1 MTRLDAPAAILR
13 RLGFA
18 APPPAT
24 GRGLAELARAHRRA
38 FPFENLDVLAGMP
51 PSTDLDATVD
61 KIVSGGRGGW
71 CMELNALLQATVEAA
86 GFDYRLR
93 LARVGYRRPAFGP
106 LTHVLLAVRVGGREW
121 LVDVGFGGPG
131 PDGPLPLAAGEHR
144 DAAGA
149 RFRIEAGRPD
159 EFTLLREI
167 DARWEV
173 LYRLEAIQALPVDII
188 VAGHFLSTWP
198 ESPFRRML
206 MCAAHDSEGTWSS
219 EGRELVRRD
228 RHWQERERMPLA
240 DANALQQALENRLRV
255 RAPLPLVRRAW
266 RALG

>member
-1 MTRLDAPAAILR
+1 MTRFDAPAAILR

-24 GRGLAELARAHRRA
+24 APGLAELARAHRRA
-38 FPFENLDVLAGMP
+38 FPFENLDVLAGIP
-51 PSTDLDATVD
+51 PSTDLDAIVG

-86 GFDYRLR
+86 GFDCRLR

-106 LTHVLLAVRVGGREW
+106 LTHALLAVRVDGREW
-121 LVDVGFGGPG
+121 LVDAGFGGPAA
-131 PDGPLPLAAGEHR
+131 DGPLPLAAGEHR

-159 EFTLLREI
+159 QFTLLREI
-167 DARWEV
+167 DSRWEV
-173 LYRLEAIQALPVDII
+173 LYRLEALPALPVDIV
-188 VAGHFLSTWP
+188 VASHFLSTWP
-198 ESPFRRML
+198 ESPFRRVL
-206 MCAAHDSEGTWSS
+206 MCAAHDGEGSWTS

-228 RHWQERERMPLA
+228 HRWRELERAPLA
-240 DANALQQALENRLRV
+240 DAAALQRALETRLRV
-255 RAPLPLVRRAW
+255 RAPLPLVERAW
-266 RALG
+266 QALG